1 MILSI
6 FIILFEITCNKFKQ
20 ELTSQR
26 GDIYMRCK
34 HNKNQNIYDVV
45 AGNIK
50 KYREATGITQQDLAD
65 RTGYTHEY
73 IRRIES
79 PNRRGG
85 FTIES
90 VHIISKALDIPIS
103 LLFDAK
109 KESDD

>member
-1 MILSI
+1 MV
-6 FIILFEITCNKFKQ
+6 
-20 ELTSQR
+20 R
-26 GDIYMRCK
+26 K
-34 HNKNQNIYDVV
+34 HYKNHNIYDTV
-45 AGNIK
+45 ASNIK
-50 KYREATGITQQDLAD
+50 MHRMAAGITQQDLAD

-103 LLFDAK
+103 LLFDTK

>member
-1 MILSI
+1 MGP
-6 FIILFEITCNKFKQ
+6 K
-20 ELTSQR
+20 
-26 GDIYMRCK
+26 YY
-34 HNKNQNIYDVV
+34 KNHSIYDVV
-45 AGNIK
+45 AANIK

-90 VHIISKALDIPIS
+90 VHIISKALGIHIS
-103 LLFDAK
+103 ELFKK
-109 KESDD
+109 KESDE

>member
-1 MILSI
+1 MG
-6 FIILFEITCNKFKQ
+6 
-20 ELTSQR
+20 R
-26 GDIYMRCK
+26 K
-34 HNKNQNIYDVV
+34 HYKDRNIYDVV

-50 KYREATGITQQDLAD
+50 KYRAATGITQQDLAD

-103 LLFDAK
+103 LLFETK
-109 KESDD
+109 KESNDWLLFLVSFKL

>member
-1 MILSI
+1 M
-6 FIILFEITCNKFKQ
+6 
-20 ELTSQR
+20 
-26 GDIYMRCK
+26 GPIYY
-34 HNKNQNIYDVV
+34 KNHSIYDVV
-45 AGNIK
+45 AANIK

-103 LLFDAK
+103 LLFKTK
-109 KESDD
+109 KGVR

>member
-1 MILSI
+1 MGR
-6 FIILFEITCNKFKQ
+6 K
-20 ELTSQR
+20 
-26 GDIYMRCK
+26 YYK
-34 HNKNQNIYDVV
+34 HHNIYDVV

-65 RTGYTHEY
+65 RTGYTNEY
-73 IRRIES
+73 IRRIKS

-103 LLFDAK
+103 LLFETK
-109 KESDD
+109 KESDDDVNPNR